1 MGIMEYSKNVMNI
14 SENAN
19 YSIFT
24 KDTYVRMEI
33 NCLSDVGKV
42 LRNIFF
48 LQHHVH
54 TCITSAVKC
63 WSSVRHSLAKLC
75 SVFAGRPE

>member
-1 MGIMEYSKNVMNI
+1 MQI
-14 SENAN
+14 
-19 YSIFT
+19 T
-24 KDTYVRMEI
+24 PKDTYARMEI
-33 NCLSDVGKV
+33 NCLPDAGKV

-54 TCITSAVKC
+54 ACITSAVKC

-75 SVFAGRPE
+75 SVFVVDLSNSVQVTDK